1 MDMIATTFDIAC
13 SLRGMETAFRG
24 SAPSSNDHKWNST
37 LGAGS
42 GRFRRVL
49 GRRRY
54 GPKMLHDE
62 PNHSA
67 PDRAYSENRGPGL
80 RDDGRRSAEQQT
92 KEQTHRP
99 TGPCQPSDADDKSNR
114 KSIEK
119 GCGQSGALI
128 WKGM

>member
-1 MDMIATTFDIAC
+1 MEFYLRRRAAAASGAC
-13 SLRGMETAFRG
+13 
-24 SAPSSNDHKWNST
+24 
-37 LGAGS
+37 
-42 GRFRRVL
+42 L

-67 PDRAYSENRGPGL
+67 PDRAYSENRRPGL

-99 TGPCQPSDADDKSNR
+99 TGPCQASDADDKSNR

-128 WKGM
+128 WKGMWNHGGHHDESEHQSAESSEHL